1 MVQSNGHTNGI
12 VTHDKIKN
20 SLSVSDKC
28 ETTTKVSSHRNIRLY
43 LSLTIG
49 SLGIIFGDIG
59 TSPLYVIRTIFAE
72 NLHPTREQ
80 CIGAVSLIIWN
91 LIIVVSIKYGI
102 FILMADNRGEGGT
115 FALCGLLTGEH
126 SQLRARAKH
135 IISIVSIFAA
145 SLLIG
150 DGALTPAISVLSAV
164 EGLATTS
171 AALTKWVLP
180 VTILIIII
188 LFFVQMFGTSK
199 IGLTFAPIMIIWFF
213 VLFSIGIWRITFDP
227 AILRA
232 FNPWEA
238 INYLIR
244 EKQKGFMQIGG
255 VFLSVTGL
263 EALYADLGHF
273 GRWPIR
279 TSWLC
284 VVLPSVMFNYL
295 GQGALIMQHPE
306 LITNPFYNAG
316 PSWFRWPLIILA
328 TMATIIASQA
338 IITGVFSLISQA
350 ASLGYSPPLR
360 VIHTN
365 GVTVCSDMLITS
377 IRYMCV
383 MRYVWN
389 NHWIRVILFGTF
401 LIFDITFLSANIKLM
416 IMCLG
421 AWVALLI
428 AIIFFILGFSW
439 YYGQTLLRRYLNCYA
454 QTTTLPQL
462 PIRLGF
468 SNVTDKLLDETKHEQ
483 LKRSGSLLIDY
494 QTASSD
500 EEDELKTESMIHILP
515 PSLSSTNNNN
525 DENHLPFIDEA
536 DKNMF
541 LKSPLGNLVFTVTPG
556 LGVFLTTSTRHTPHV
571 FERVLERIHALPQ
584 VAIFLKLEYARI
596 PIVDMSHRLKIDKYG
611 SDERPFYHLMARYGY
626 SEHKIHLLDILQLA
640 ATEHGL
646 PIPDGR
652 NITFFIP
659 AITIRVVRK
668 GWRALPSKLILLIY
682 SLLKSIYPY
691 GQKNLILSP
700 DHTVSV
706 GMVVP

>member
-1 MVQSNGHTNGI
+1 
-12 VTHDKIKN
+12 
-20 SLSVSDKC
+20 
-28 ETTTKVSSHRNIRLY
+28 
-43 LSLTIG
+43 
-49 SLGIIFGDIG
+49 
-59 TSPLYVIRTIFAE
+59 
-72 NLHPTREQ
+72 
-80 CIGAVSLIIWN
+80 
-91 LIIVVSIKYGI
+91 
-102 FILMADNRGEGGT
+102 
-115 FALCGLLTGEH
+115 
-126 SQLRARAKH
+126 
-135 IISIVSIFAA
+135 
-145 SLLIG
+145 
-150 DGALTPAISVLSAV
+150 
-164 EGLATTS
+164 
-171 AALTKWVLP
+171 
-180 VTILIIII
+180 
-188 LFFVQMFGTSK
+188 
-199 IGLTFAPIMIIWFF
+199 
-213 VLFSIGIWRITFDP
+213 
-227 AILRA
+227 
-232 FNPWEA
+232 
-238 INYLIR
+238 
-244 EKQKGFMQIGG
+244 G

-377 IRYMCV
+377 ILYMCV

-536 DKNMF
+536 DENMF

-626 SEHKIHLLDILQLA
+626 SEHKIHLLD
-640 ATEHGL
+640 
-646 PIPDGR
+646 
-652 NITFFIP
+652 
-659 AITIRVVRK
+659 
-668 GWRALPSKLILLIY
+668 
-682 SLLKSIYPY
+682 
-691 GQKNLILSP
+691 
-700 DHTVSV
+700 
-706 GMVVP
+706 M